1 MRACACGVTR
11 RYLRKMGL
19 NPSYFASLS
28 DTPVGPVSVVVQD
41 GAVVRLEWAVMDGPS
56 DPVADAAMD

>member
-19 NPSYFASLS
+19 NPSYFASLP
-28 DTPVGPVSVVVQD
+28 DTTRDIEVVVQD

>member
-1 MRACACGVTR
+1 
-11 RYLRKMGL
+11 MGL
-19 NPSYFASLS
+19 NPSYFASLP